1 MKFLVFNLVV
11 GAALAYLIVSDGRR
25 SGPEAIVPE
34 GVIPQDTIPQA
45 SIPQETISQETI
57 PGAVT
62 AGATAPGMRVGP
74 VVVAPGS
81 SGRPPLPEI
90 PDGPVLEIQASV
102 TLAEEAEARRAPSP
116 VRTTPRVVAQ
126 EPEDSL
132 NRYFS
137 APETAP
143 RGAPPVSAAERGR
156 QLRDIARD
164 MEDRFL
170 TGMR

>member
-25 SGPEAIVPE
+25 SGPEAIIPE
-34 GVIPQDTIPQA
+34 GVIPQAT
-45 SIPQETISQETI
+45 IPQETI
-57 PGAVT
+57 P
-62 AGATAPGMRVGP
+62 GATAPGMRVGP
-74 VVVAPGS
+74 GAVAPGS

-90 PDGPVLEIQASV
+90 PDGPVLEIKASV
-102 TLAEEAEARRAPSP
+102 TPAEEAAARRAPSP
-116 VRTTPRVVAQ
+116 VTTTPRVVAQ

-143 RGAPPVSAAERGR
+143 RGAPPVSAAEWGR

>member
-34 GVIPQDTIPQA
+34 GVIPQATILQATIPQE
-45 SIPQETISQETI
+45 PI

-74 VVVAPGS
+74 GAVAPGS
-81 SGRPPLPEI
+81 SGRPQLPEI

-102 TLAEEAEARRAPSP
+102 TPAEEAEARRAPSP

>member
-1 MKFLVFNLVV
+1 MKFLVFNFVV

-25 SGPEAIVPE
+25 SGPEALVPDIIVPE
-34 GVIPQDTIPQA
+34 AIV
-45 SIPQETISQETI
+45 

-62 AGATAPGMRVGP
+62 AGATAPNVGGVP
-74 VVVAPGS
+74 VAVAPGP
-81 SGRPPLPEI
+81 SGRPPVAEI
-90 PDGPVLEIQASV
+90 PDGPVPEIQASV
-102 TLAEEAEARRAPSP
+102 APAAETETHRAPSP
-116 VRTTPRVVAQ
+116 TRTTPRVAAQ
-126 EPEDSL
+126 EPEDRL

-137 APETAP
+137 PPETAP
-143 RGAPPVSAAERGR
+143 RGALPVSAAERGR

>member
-11 GAALAYLIVSDGRR
+11 GAALAYLIVSDGGR
-25 SGPEAIVPE
+25 SGPEALVPEVIVPDATVP
-34 GVIPQDTIPQA
+34 GATV
-45 SIPQETISQETI
+45 

-62 AGATAPGMRVGP
+62 AGATASGIRGGP
-74 VVVAPGS
+74 VAVPPGP
-81 SGRPPLPEI
+81 SGRPPVAEI

-102 TLAEEAEARRAPSP
+102 APAAETETHRAPSP
-116 VRTTPRVVAQ
+116 TRTTPRVAAQ
-126 EPEDSL
+126 EPEDRL

-137 APETAP
+137 PPETAP
-143 RGAPPVSAAERGR
+143 PGAPPVSAAEQGR